1 MNKKQ
6 NRRELLKLAGSL
18 LAAGAGN
25 LASPFLNAAT
35 DGSSP
40 LRLLTII
47 DSYGIPTATR
57 NEIWLNSTAVDY
69 ALTDASLG
77 TILQPLKAYKDNMLV
92 VSGIN
97 LDSRS
102 QTGDAATHGGLACH
116 TLGGS
121 RRNAGTNNASAR
133 IPNASIDVQIAEYLD
148 REGNLPARRLHP
160 HLYFSD
166 YASRGATTYCFN
178 KTGNQ
183 IRSIAG
189 TSAATT
195 NIYGDSTLNTSLGA
209 ANTLVQSDL
218 LNLVSNQVQTL
229 KGQLNNNNL
238 NIKLDAFNNSVNE
251 LADHLQLKV
260 EARCD
265 VPASITSL
273 NDDSGRDGIL
283 KLISQIFKCDNASC
297 VTYMIGGEN
306 INQHRHNFLDNQGD
320 ADVASLLNKNL
331 HAASH
336 RADDTANK
344 VHEIVRI
351 HQSEMIADLM
361 DELNLTIDID
371 GNTVLD
377 NTVIFWTS
385 AMSNNTHQASD
396 FPFLLLAG
404 KNTNLKGGFH
414 YNCAGST
421 NNDLLTTLAQ
431 GVGMPMQSFAGF
443 NQNRSLV
450 TALNNGPISKL
461 LKKSLS

>member
-1 MNKKQ
+1 MNRQQ
-6 NRRELLKLAGSL
+6 NRRTLLKMASSM
-18 LAAGAGN
+18 LAATTGN
-25 LASPFLNAAT
+25 LASPFVKAAT

-47 DSYGIPTATR
+47 DSYGIPVTTR
-57 NEIWLNSTAVDY
+57 NKIWLDSTAIDY
-69 ALTDASLG
+69 ALSDANLG
-77 TILQPLKAYKDNMLV
+77 TILQPLKAYKENMLV
-92 VSGIN
+92 LSGIN

-102 QTGDAATHGGLACH
+102 RTGDAATHGGLACH

-148 REGNLPARRLHP
+148 QTGNLPARRLYP

-189 TSAATT
+189 TSAALS
-195 NIYGDSTLNTSLGA
+195 NIFGDNTLNTPLGS

-218 LNLVSNQVQTL
+218 LNLVSNQVKML
-229 KGQLNNNNL
+229 KQQLDNNNL
-238 NIKLDAFNNSVNE
+238 NIKLDAFNNSVDE

-260 EARCD
+260 ESVCD
-265 VPASITSL
+265 VPQDIHLL
-273 NDDSGRDGIL
+273 NDSSGRDGIL
-283 KLISQIFKCDNASC
+283 KLIAQIFKCDNASC

-306 INQHRHNFLDNQGD
+306 INQHRHNFLDSQD
-320 ADVASLLNKNL
+320 DSDVAALLNRNL

-336 RADDTANK
+336 RSDDTANK
-344 VHEIVRI
+344 VHELVRI
-351 HQSEMIADLM
+351 HQSEMIASLM
-361 DELNLTIDID
+361 DELQQTIDID

-385 AMSNNTHQASD
+385 AISNNTHKTSD

-404 KNTNLKGGFH
+404 KNTNLNGGYH
-414 YNCAGST
+414 YNCSEST

-431 GVGMPMQSFAGF
+431 GMGMPMQSFGGF
-443 NQNRSLV
+443 NQNKTLV

-461 LKKSLS
+461 LKNPLN